1 MTSAPRVL
9 VVDDEAP
16 VRRQLKVGLVQHGY
30 QVEESEE
37 GLDALAKIRSART
50 RTPFDFVV
58 LDICLP
64 DIDGLRLLSAI
75 KGTYPQLPVVVISG
89 YGTDATADCVEGR
102 SGSAYL
108 DKPFEVST
116 LVAEFTRIAHP
127 EGVEPARIPEIP
139 PALRPLEST
148 FVFAKARPGADVFGL
163 FMRLTGAEGICYCDP
178 LVGDWDLA
186 VLLQAPDRRGI
197 ERLIATHLESSAEVG
212 AYEVHACERPRLPRE
227 CEAFLEEYDQMQAA
241 QRRLAGE
248 ADRRKTGRLTAYA
261 VLDVEPARLALLY
274 MKLRFTDH
282 VIYCDVTD
290 GGRKVLLLLQ
300 AGLDQE
306 LQETIRNEIRIM
318 PGVLRIKLL
327 NVLNFWSK

>member
-1 MTSAPRVL
+1 L

-30 QVEESEE
+30 DVEESEE
-37 GLDALAKIRSART
+37 GLDALSKIRTARGS
-50 RTPFDFVV
+50 RPFDFVV

-64 DIDGLRLLSAI
+64 DIDGLRLLNAI

-89 YGTDATADCVEGR
+89 YGTEATPDTVESR

-127 EGVEPARIPEIP
+127 EDVQPAPAPEALP
-139 PALRPLEST
+139 PVRPLESAYIL
-148 FVFAKARPGADVFGL
+148 AKARAGADAFGT
-163 FMRLTGAEGICYCDP
+163 FMRLTGAEGVCYCDP

-186 VLLQAPDRRGI
+186 VLLQAPDRKGI
-197 ERLIATHLESSAEVG
+197 ERLVVRHLESSADVG
-212 AYEVHACERPRLPRE
+212 AYEVHHCEPPRLPKE
-227 CEAFLEEYDQMQAA
+227 CEAFLQEYERMQAA
-241 QRRLAGE
+241 ERLRAGE
-248 ADRRKTGRLTAYA
+248 ADRRMPGMLTAYA
-261 VLDVEPARLALLY
+261 VLDVEPARLPLLY

-282 VIYCDVTD
+282 VVYCDVTD

-300 AGLDQE
+300 AKLDQE
-306 LQETIRNEIRIM
+306 LQATLRNEIRVM
-318 PGVLRIKLL
+318 PGVLRIKPLTA
-327 NVLNFWSK
+327 LNFWTK

>member
-1 MTSAPRVL
+1 METAPKVL

-16 VRRQLKVGLVQHGY
+16 VRRELKVGLVQHGY
-30 QVEESEE
+30 EVEESGD
-37 GLDALAKIRSART
+37 GLDALTKIRSARASA
-50 RTPFDFVV
+50 PFDFVV
-58 LDICLP
+58 LDVCLP

-89 YGTDATADCVEGR
+89 YGTEATGDSVEQR

-127 EGVEPARIPEIP
+127 EGREPARIPEIP
-139 PALRPLEST
+139 PAVRPLESA
-148 FVFAKARPGADVFGL
+148 FVFVKARPGADAFGL

-197 ERLIATHLESSAEVG
+197 ERLIATHLGSSPEVG
-212 AYEVHACERPRLPRE
+212 AYEVHACERPRLPGE
-227 CEAFLEEYDQMQAA
+227 CAAFLAEYDQMQAA

-248 ADRRKTGRLTAYA
+248 ADRRTSGLLTAYA
-261 VLDVEPARLALLY
+261 LLDVEPARLALLY

-282 VIYCDVTD
+282 VIHCDVTD

-306 LQETIRNEIRIM
+306 LQETIRTEIRIM
-318 PGVLRIKLL
+318 PGVLRIKRFT
-327 NVLNFWSK
+327 VLNFWSK

>member
-1 MTSAPRVL
+1 MAIAPRVL
-9 VVDDEAP
+9 VIDDEAP
-16 VRRQLKVGLVQHGY
+16 IRRQLKVGLVQHGY
-30 QVEESEE
+30 EVEESEE
-37 GLDALAKIRSART
+37 GLDALSKIWSARSG
-50 RTPFDFVV
+50 TPFDFVV

-64 DIDGLRLLSAI
+64 DIDGLKLLSAI
-75 KGTYPQLPVVVISG
+75 KGTYPLLPVVVISG
-89 YGTDATADCVEGR
+89 YGTEITADSVESR

-127 EGVEPARIPEIP
+127 DGVEPVRVPEVQ
-139 PALRPLEST
+139 PAAQPLESAVV
-148 FVFAKARPGADVFGL
+148 FVKARAGADVFGL

-178 LVGDWDLA
+178 LVGAWDLA
-186 VLLQAPDRRGI
+186 VLLQAPDRRGLD
-197 ERLIATHLESSAEVG
+197 RLIATHLESSAEVG
-212 AYEVHACERPRLPRE
+212 SYEVHHCEKPRLPRE

-248 ADRRKTGRLTAYA
+248 ADRRKSSLLTAYA
-261 VLDVEPARLALLY
+261 MLDVEPARLALLY

-306 LQETIRNEIRIM
+306 LQATIRNEIRIM
-318 PGVLRIKLL
+318 PGVLRIK
-327 NVLNFWSK
+327 VFTALNFWTK

>member
-1 MTSAPRVL
+1 MSTAPRIL

-30 QVEESEE
+30 EVEESEE
-37 GLDALAKIRSART
+37 GLDALAKIRRARSS
-50 RTPFDFVV
+50 TPFDFVV

-64 DIDGLRLLSAI
+64 DIDGLKLLSAI

-89 YGTDATADCVEGR
+89 YGTEVTADSVESR
-102 SGSAYL
+102 NGSAYL

-127 EGVEPARIPEIP
+127 EGAEPPRIPDLA
-139 PALRPLEST
+139 PAVPPLESAV
-148 FVFAKARPGADVFGL
+148 VFAKARPDADVFGL
-163 FMRLTGAEGICYCDP
+163 FMRLSGAEGVCYCDP
-178 LVGDWDLA
+178 VVGDWDLA
-186 VLLQAPDRRGI
+186 LLLQAPDRKGI
-197 ERLIATHLESSAEVG
+197 ERLVAAHVASSPEVG
-212 AYEVHACERPRLPRE
+212 THEVHGCEKPRLPGE
-227 CEAFLEEYDQMQAA
+227 CAAFLQEYDRMQAA

-248 ADRRKTGRLTAYA
+248 ADRRKTGLVTAYA
-261 VLDVEPARLALLY
+261 ILDVEPARLPLLY
-274 MKLRFTDH
+274 MKLRFTEH

-306 LQETIRNEIRIM
+306 LQETIRNQIRIM

>member
-1 MTSAPRVL
+1 MSTASRVL
-9 VVDDEAP
+9 VIDDEAP
-16 VRRQLKVGLVQHGY
+16 VRRQLKVGLLQHGY
-30 QVEESEE
+30 EVEESGD
-37 GLDALAKIRSART
+37 GLDALTKIRSARAG
-50 RTPFDFVV
+50 TPFDFVV
-58 LDICLP
+58 LDVCLP

-89 YGTDATADCVEGR
+89 YGTEVTADSVESR
-102 SGSAYL
+102 NGSAYL

-116 LVAEFTRIAHP
+116 LVAEFSRIAHP
-127 EGVEPARIPEIP
+127 EGAEPVRIPEIP
-139 PALRPLEST
+139 PAVRPLESA
-148 FVFAKARPGADVFGL
+148 FVFAKARPGADVFEF

-186 VLLQAPDRRGI
+186 VLLQAPDRQGV
-197 ERLIATHLESSAEVG
+197 ERLIATHLGSSAEVG
-212 AYEVHACERPRLPRE
+212 AYEVHACERPRLPGE
-227 CEAFLEEYDQMQAA
+227 CAAFLAEYDEMQAV

-248 ADRRKTGRLTAYA
+248 ADRRKSGLLTAYA
-261 VLDVEPARLALLY
+261 LLDVEPERLALLY

-282 VIYCDVTD
+282 VVHCDVTD

-306 LQETIRNEIRIM
+306 LQETIRGEIRLM